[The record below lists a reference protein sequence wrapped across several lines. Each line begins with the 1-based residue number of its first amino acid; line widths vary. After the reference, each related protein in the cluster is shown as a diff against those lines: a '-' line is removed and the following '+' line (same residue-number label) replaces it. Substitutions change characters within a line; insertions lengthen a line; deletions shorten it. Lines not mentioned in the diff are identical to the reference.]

1 MNPLIFHQNSSH
13 GPSMFNHCSGCKRS
27 KRSVDYQR
35 SGSRRFLLPLF
46 LLEHQSFHEVL
57 VFLCLSLSH
66 HHKPGCLPSWQ
77 WMESLWNWR
86 RGGWPLALYGEDK
99 TPSGRP
105 TLHKTSSIISFAQAT
120 DWPASAM
127 LSSQTPQEKGP
138 KKMLTPSLVWFSV
151 LFCMCSTSQPGL
163 QPFLRSRALALPWAT
178 LTTQLYEI
186 QNSSAVDGLFG
197 GRPFS
202 WTGRRVRA

>member
-1 MNPLIFHQNSSH
+1 MSPPELTLTTYLKYSTSVFFKKVQQKSWIKIMNPLIFHQNSSH

-66 HHKPGCLPSWQ
+66 HHKQGCLPSWQ

-127 LSSQTPQEKGP
+127 LSSQTPQEKVQ
-138 KKMLTPSLVWFSV
+138 KK
-151 LFCMCSTSQPGL
+151 GD
-163 QPFLRSRALALPWAT
+163 T
-178 LTTQLYEI
+178 LT
-186 QNSSAVDGLFG
+186 GLIFCTLLHVQHLPA
-197 GRPFS
+197 RL
-202 WTGRRVRA
+202 TTLLT